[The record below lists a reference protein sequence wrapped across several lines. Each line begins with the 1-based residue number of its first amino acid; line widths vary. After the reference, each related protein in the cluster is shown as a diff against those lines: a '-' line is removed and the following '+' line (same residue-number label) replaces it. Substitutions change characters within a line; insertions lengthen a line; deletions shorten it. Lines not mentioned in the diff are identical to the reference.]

1 MYEWRVGWCVRY
13 NGCLDSRHWRWTRII
28 LLFNIFGLC
37 LGLIVHHVNLG
48 WDNVRERFGDK
59 RLSGAYLALAW
70 TLRCWRPAGQWPA
83 VFHQPPTVLC
93 NNTDYIQ
100 PGQSCCGFNRR
111 KGVQW
116 RNGEIS
122 ERTFPKK
129 NRPENLTNPSGSKDV
144 VPCQSCCSLD
154 ALWPCCPQG
163 LHSLFAGSSVNFISA
178 SMTPMA
184 FCSSFAYIFAKSELK
199 SNNNQISLV
208 FDERTFGFGR
218 FDLHFQYS

>member
-1 MYEWRVGWCVRY
+1 MDAIDFYQLSFNCFFLVLVKVSFSCESRVGWCMRE
-13 NGCLDSRHWRWTRII
+13 NGCLDSRHRPWTGII
-28 LLFNIFGLC
+28 LLFFIFGLG
-37 LGLIVHHVNLG
+37 LGLIVRHVNLG
-48 WDNVRERFGDK
+48 WDNVWERLGDK
-59 RLSGAYLALAW
+59 GLSGTYLALAW

-129 NRPENLTNPSGSKDV
+129 IDHKI
-144 VPCQSCCSLD
+144 
-154 ALWPCCPQG
+154 WP
-163 LHSLFAGSSVNFISA
+163 
-178 SMTPMA
+178 T
-184 FCSSFAYIFAKSELK
+184 
-199 SNNNQISLV
+199 LV
-208 FDERTFGFGR
+208 D
-218 FDLHFQYS
+218 QKM

>member
-1 MYEWRVGWCVRY
+1 MDAIDFYQLSFNCFFLVLVIVSFSCESRVVWHMRE
-13 NGCLDSRHWRWTRII
+13 NGCLDSRHWPWTGII
-28 LLFNIFGLC
+28 LLFNIFVLS
-37 LGLIVHHVNLG
+37 LGLVVHHVNLG
-48 WDNVRERFGDK
+48 WDNVWERFGDK
-59 RLSGAYLALAW
+59 RLSGGYLALAW

-129 NRPENLTNPSGSKDV
+129 IDQKI
-144 VPCQSCCSLD
+144 
-154 ALWPCCPQG
+154 WP
-163 LHSLFAGSSVNFISA
+163 
-178 SMTPMA
+178 
-184 FCSSFAYIFAKSELK
+184 
-199 SNNNQISLV
+199 SLV
-208 FDERTFGFGR
+208 V
-218 FDLHFQYS
+218 QKM